1 MPILRRKHIPPAVVV
16 APPRWTDSARETVSR
31 YPKIAWGTV
40 AAVVGILGVI
50 VPWGISLEARYQRV
64 EAAKAA
70 EEKIREDMKAH
81 AQADTRSQAWAQ
93 FGQLRT
99 ESLVLRNRLNDCAV
113 RTSEGKKLTALEQSI
128 CKQYDEEWHD
138 ADTRAK
144 EARTAALA
152 ATKGGP

>member
-1 MPILRRKHIPPAVVV
+1 MAILKRKPKLPQLKIGWSD
-16 APPRWTDSARETVSR
+16 RARDAVSR
-31 YPKIAWGTV
+31 YPKISWATL
-40 AAVVGILGVI
+40 AAVVGILGVV
-50 VPWGISLEARYQRV
+50 VPWGLAFESRYQRV
-64 EAAKAA
+64 EAAAAA
-70 EEKIREDMKAH
+70 EAKIREDMKTH

-113 RTSEGKKLTALEQSI
+113 RTAEGKKLSVLEQSI

-144 EARTAALA
+144 EARTAAM
-152 ATKGGP
+152 ATTKAGP

>member
-1 MPILRRKHIPPAVVV
+1 MPILKRKHIPPAVVT
-16 APPRWTDSARETVSR
+16 APPRWSDRARDAVSR
-31 YPKIAWGTV
+31 YPKITWGTV
-40 AAVVGILGVI
+40 AAIVGILGVI
-50 VPWGISLEARYQRV
+50 VPWGISLESRYQRV
-64 EAAKAA
+64 EAAAAA
-70 EEKIREDMKAH
+70 EAKIRDDMKAH
-81 AQADTRSQAWAQ
+81 AQSDVRSQAWAQ